1 MKRKN
6 WTRMRENYDYWKNP
20 EKPYPYTVY
29 WKIVAGSR
37 KLDVLED
44 HDIIFDEYDEKIRKL
59 PISAR

>member
-1 MKRKN
+1 
-6 WTRMRENYDYWKNP
+6 MRENYDYWKNP